1 MSASLGPYA
10 GFIVAAYLSALV
22 IIAMLIAWIILD
34 RRNLLRLIAEM
45 EKRGMG
51 RRSRH
56 GEKQA

>member
-1 MSASLGPYA
+1 MNGTLGPYA
-10 GFIVAAYLSALV
+10 GFIVAAYLAACVIVATLV
-22 IIAMLIAWIILD
+22 AWIVLD
-34 RRNLLRLIAEM
+34 RRNLLRLLDEM

>member
-1 MSASLGPYA
+1 MSASLGPYG